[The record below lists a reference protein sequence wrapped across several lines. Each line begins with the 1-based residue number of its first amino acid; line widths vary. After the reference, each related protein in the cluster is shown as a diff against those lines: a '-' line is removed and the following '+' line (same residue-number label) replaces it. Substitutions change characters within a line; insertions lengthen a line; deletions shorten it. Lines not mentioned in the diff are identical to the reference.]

1 MLRVGLPVAVGALF
15 LDQLSKWWIRVVVM
29 DPPHDIPITSFF
41 SLVLAWNRG
50 ISFSFFRSDAPIAPY
65 VFAAVALAIVAGLT
79 VWMYR
84 MDRAWPAIAVA
95 LIVGGAIGNVMDRLV
110 FGAVVDFLYFH
121 GETYP
126 GFCGLLDGI
135 GLGGFDCRWPAFNLA
150 DSFIFVGVALLLAD
164 GLFARP
170 KTAKTAAN

>member
-1 MLRVGLPVAVGALF
+1 MLRIGLPVAVGALI

-29 DPPHDIPITSFF
+29 DPPHDIPIASFF

-50 ISFSFFRSDAPIAPY
+50 ISFSFFRSDAPFAPY
-65 VFAAVALAIVAGLT
+65 VFSAVALAIVAGL
-79 VWMYR
+79 VIWMYR
-84 MDRAWPAIAVA
+84 MDRAWPAVAVA
-95 LIVGGAIGNVMDRLV
+95 LIVGGAIGNVVDRLI
-110 FGAVVDFLYFH
+110 FGAVVDFLFFH
-121 GETYP
+121 GEAYP
-126 GFCGLLDGI
+126 GFCAMLDGI

-150 DSFIFVGVALLLAD
+150 DSFIFIGVALLLAD

>member
-1 MLRVGLPVAVGALF
+1 MLRIGLPVAVGALI

-29 DPPHDIPITSFF
+29 DPPHDIPIASFF

-50 ISFSFFRSDAPIAPY
+50 ISFSFFRSDAPFAPY
-65 VFAAVALAIVAGLT
+65 VFSAVALAIVAGL
-79 VWMYR
+79 VIWMYR
-84 MDRAWPAIAVA
+84 MDRAWPAVAVA
-95 LIVGGAIGNVMDRLV
+95 LIVGGAIGNVADRLI
-110 FGAVVDFLYFH
+110 FGAVVDFLFFH
-121 GETYP
+121 GEAYP
-126 GFCGLLDGI
+126 GFCAMLDGI

-150 DSFIFVGVALLLAD
+150 DSFIFIGVALLLAD